1 MTENDWKEI
10 YFAQLLEF
18 VSSSEDELQRTLE
31 DARCLRLMYAD
42 LYETEGEERIAMCI
56 RWLGDNNKLPCVFH
70 RGEIDEWD
78 WWIFVG
84 EEEGVHRQ
92 VADIPLRLFLAIQ
105 AGGDRYPDGDLRRF
119 PNWAEIR
126 RCATS
131 PFPVCEQQKRR
142 CTGFGHQRRLRITMT
157 EQDWLVSDKPQEMLR
172 FLTQNIAVQ
181 WEVGEAPPTLQSRR
195 PSDRRLRLFAV
206 GYTRLSHPNGHWE
219 GSEHHDKAVY
229 EYAEQLAEGK
239 SPINIMDYTPYCQG
253 LASLVH
259 DSAEQCAIEVA
270 SYTLDGWSSKQ
281 EADVLRDVV
290 GNPFRPLRLLR
301 KSLADDGRCSCSC
314 ADKCPLGRGGSQ
326 LRCTTG
332 ELKHNNVVLAGE
344 WLTPEVLSLA
354 EAAYEERS
362 GRKCEK
368 CVGGWISCVS
378 AGIKCPDCHGI
389 GRIEDGT
396 LDNDRLGVLSDV
408 LEEAGCPV
416 EEPCPIDHEW
426 KGVKIRDGFD
436 AVQAMIDWDKRQKEC
451 RCKGTGR
458 LPNPLLAHLRSP
470 GPHVRGCHVLDAL
483 LGKE

>member
-1 MTENDWKEI
+1 MIARHKHSSDLTKNERRG
-10 YFAQLLEF
+10 LERS
-18 VSSSEDELQRTLE
+18 V
-31 DARCLRLMYAD
+31 
-42 LYETEGEERIAMCI
+42 
-56 RWLGDNNKLPCVFH
+56 
-70 RGEIDEWD
+70 
-78 WWIFVG
+78 
-84 EEEGVHRQ
+84 
-92 VADIPLRLFLAIQ
+92 LAK
-105 AGGDRYPDGDLRRF
+105 RRF
-119 PNWAEIR
+119 EKAN
-126 RCATS
+126 S
-131 PFPVCEQQKRR
+131 P
-142 CTGFGHQRRLRITMT
+142 MT
-157 EQDWLVSDKPQEMLR
+157 EQDWLVSDEPQEMLR

-326 LRCTTG
+326 LRCTTT
-332 ELKHNNVVLAGE
+332 ELKQANVIDASG
-344 WLTPEVLSLA
+344 WLTSEVLSLA
-354 EAAYEERS
+354 AAAYSERP
-362 GRKCEK
+362 GQKCE
-368 CVGGWISCVS
+368 CGDGWDRKRYAQERKHNPEAILDGCNL
-378 AGIKCPDCHGI
+378 CHGT

-396 LDNDRLGVLSDV
+396 LDPARLAVLSDAM
-408 LEEAGCPV
+408 EEAGCPA

-426 KGVKIRDGFD
+426 KGVKIREGFD
-436 AVQAMIDWDKRQKEC
+436 TAQAMIDWGKRQKEC

-458 LPNPLLAHLRSP
+458 LPHPLLAHLRSP
-470 GPHVRGCHVLDAL
+470 GLHVRGMWSLDL
-483 LGKE
+483 ILGKE